1 MSFDDRQHG
10 KTLNMGSEKQVGT
23 GQAEALVRIEHLS
36 KEYAQRRPLT
46 RAEFTV
52 RALEDANLT
61 IRRGTTLALVGESGA
76 GKSTLGRC
84 LALLE
89 APDSGEIWF
98 DGKDLLKLNRRELF
112 PMRRQIQL
120 IFQDPASA
128 LNPGMTAGEIIAEPL
143 AIHREGTKAQ
153 RRERAR
159 ELMEQ
164 VGLPA
169 RLEHQ
174 RPLEFSGGQRQR
186 LAIARSLAL
195 EPKLLVLDEAL
206 SSLDLL
212 NQELI
217 LKLLAD
223 LQTSYL
229 LTYLNISHDLRFVSQ
244 FADVVA
250 VMHDGRIVE
259 QQPTSELFT
268 RPLDCYTQELL
279 AAMPSLESI
288 CAERL
293 A

>member
-1 MSFDDRQHG
+1 MSFDEGMTVKMDSRKQFGADR
-10 KTLNMGSEKQVGT
+10 TDS
-23 GQAEALVRIEHLS
+23 LVRIEHLS
-36 KEYAQRRPLT
+36 KQYVQRRPLT

-52 RALEDANLT
+52 DALEDANLT
-61 IRRGTTLALVGESGA
+61 IHRGATLALVGESGA

-89 APDSGEIWF
+89 EPTTGDIWF
-98 DGKDLLKLNRRELF
+98 DGKNLLKLNRRELF
-112 PMRRQIQL
+112 PIRRQIQL

-128 LNPGMTAGEIIAEPL
+128 LNPGMTAGEIVAEPL
-143 AIHREGTKAQ
+143 VIHREGTKAQ

-164 VGLPA
+164 VGLPRQA
-169 RLEHQ
+169 EHK

-186 LAIARSLAL
+186 LAIARALVL
-195 EPKLLVLDEAL
+195 EPKLLILDEAL

-223 LQTSYL
+223 LQAAHS
-229 LTYLNISHDLRFVSQ
+229 LTYLHISHDLRLVSQ
-244 FADVVA
+244 FADEVA
-250 VMHDGRIVE
+250 VMHDRKIIE
-259 QQPTSELFT
+259 QQPAAELFA
-268 RPLDCYTQELL
+268 RPMNRYTQELL

-288 CAERL
+288 CAARL